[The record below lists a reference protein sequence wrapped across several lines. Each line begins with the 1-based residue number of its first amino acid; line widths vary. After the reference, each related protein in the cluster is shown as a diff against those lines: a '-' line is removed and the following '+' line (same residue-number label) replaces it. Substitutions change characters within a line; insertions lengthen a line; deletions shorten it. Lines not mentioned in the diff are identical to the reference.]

1 METNITEDYLNALE
15 NEISALKEKVL
26 SGNCATYEEYKS
38 NVGYIRGVEV
48 SRSLLQETMRKSV
61 STISINTDGES
72 ESEMK
77 FNEDL
82 NIDDADQMVE
92 DDELDMD
99 MMKQIYPGMA
109 G

>member
-1 METNITEDYLNALE
+1 METNITEDYLDALE

-26 SGNCATYEEYKS
+26 SGNCSSYEEYKS

-48 SRSLLQETMRKSV
+48 SRSLLQETMRRSV
-61 STISINTDGES
+61 STVSINED